1 MEAKMSLLEAKNIVS
16 GYGKVDILH
25 QVSMKFGAD
34 EIVTIIGP
42 NGAGKSTFFK
52 TVMGYLSPTDGSIV
66 LADEEVTYLSPDE
79 KVKKGLGYVPQI
91 DNVFP
96 SLTVRENLEMGGYS
110 MDPAQV
116 REGLDYA
123 YRKFP
128 VLEDKEGDKVKTLS
142 GGQRQML
149 AMVRALM
156 TNPLLI
162 LLDEP
167 SAGLAPKIAEDVFEL
182 IERIHKEEGIGIV
195 IVEQDAHRS
204 LSMSDRGY
212 VLAMGQNQFS
222 GSADKILHDEQIRE
236 AYLGG

>member
-1 MEAKMSLLEAKNIVS
+1 MSLLEANNIVS
-16 GYGKVDILH
+16 GYGRVDILH

-52 TVMGYLSPTDGSIV
+52 TVMGYLSPTDGSIL
-66 LADEEVTYLSPDE
+66 LADEEVTYLPPDQ
-79 KVKKGLGYVPQI
+79 KVKKGLGYVPQL

-110 MDPAQV
+110 MDKEQV
-116 REGLDYA
+116 KEGLNYA
-123 YRKFP
+123 YQKFP
-128 VLEDKEGDKVKTLS
+128 VLKEKKGDKVKTLS

-156 TNPLLI
+156 TNPLII
-162 LLDEP
+162 LMDEP
-167 SAGLAPKIAEDVFEL
+167 SAGLAPKIADEVFGL
-182 IERIHKEEGIGIV
+182 IERIHVEEGIGVV

-222 GSADKILHDEQIRE
+222 GSAHKILHDDKIRE